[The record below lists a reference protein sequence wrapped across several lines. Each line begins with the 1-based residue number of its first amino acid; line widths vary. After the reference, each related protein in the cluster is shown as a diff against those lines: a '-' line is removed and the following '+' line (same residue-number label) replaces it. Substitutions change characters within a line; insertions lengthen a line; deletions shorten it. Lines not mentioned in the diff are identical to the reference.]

1 MTENRAAPLV
11 RLPPLA
17 PPVDELWH
25 VLLDLGESLQVPWTL
40 VGGQMVI
47 LHALEHGVA
56 PVRATQ
62 DGDVVADVRTDRGAL
77 RLIVEVLVAAGFDLA
92 GITPDGIGH
101 RYTRPLADTS
111 VSEGSAAATP
121 APPLVVIDVLAPEG
135 LGPRADLTTTPPGR
149 TIAMPA
155 GRQALTRTR
164 WVRIAHE
171 GRTGRLPC
179 PDLLGALIAKAAA
192 CGLGGDVSRHLDD
205 VALLCALV
213 EDPFGMTTDLTPKD
227 RKRLRMAAPLSEPE
241 HRSWFLLPRE
251 LAARGQVTFEVLTGG

>member
-1 MTENRAAPLV
+1 MTKSREAPTV

-25 VLLDLGESLQVPWTL
+25 VLLDLGDSLTVPWTL

-56 PVRATQ
+56 PVRPTQ
-62 DGDVVADVRTDRGAL
+62 DGDVVADVRADRRAL
-77 RLIVEVLVAAGFDLA
+77 RAVVEALTGAGFELA
-92 GITPDGIGH
+92 GITPDGVGH
-101 RYTRPLADTS
+101 RYSRPLADRE
-111 VSEGSAAATP
+111 SEPPTTASP
-121 APPLVVIDVLAPEG
+121 APRQVVIDVLAPEG
-135 LGPRADLTTTPPGR
+135 LGSRADLTTTPPGR

-164 WVRIAHE
+164 WVNLEHE

-179 PDLLGALIAKAAA
+179 PDLHGALVAKAAA

-213 EDPFGMTTDLTPKD
+213 GDPFGLAGELTPKD
-227 RKRLRMAAPLSEPE
+227 RKRLRMAARLSEAD
-241 HRSWFLLPRE
+241 HRSWFLLSRE
-251 LAARGQVTFEVLTGG
+251 LAARGQVTYEVLAGG

>member
-1 MTENRAAPLV
+1 MTEDREAPLV
-11 RLPPLA
+11 RLPPLP

-25 VLLDLGESLQVPWTL
+25 VLLDLGDSLEVPWTL

-56 PVRATQ
+56 PVRPTQ
-62 DGDVVADVRTDRGAL
+62 DGDVVADVRTDRSAL
-77 RLIVEVLVAAGFDLA
+77 RLVVETLVATGFDLA

-101 RYTRPLADTS
+101 RYTRPIAEADA
-111 VSEGSAAATP
+111 SERSAAPTP
-121 APPLVVIDVLAPEG
+121 TPPLVVIDVLAPEG

-164 WVRIAHE
+164 WVGIEHE

-179 PDLLGALIAKAAA
+179 PDLLGALVAKGAA
-192 CGLGGDVSRHLDD
+192 CGLGGDISRHLDD
-205 VALLCALV
+205 VAVLCGLV
-213 EDPFGMTTDLTPKD
+213 DDPFGLAEELTPKD
-227 RKRLRMAAPLSEPE
+227 RKRLRMAARLGDHD
-241 HRSWFLLPRE
+241 HRSWLLLPRE
-251 LAARGQVTFEVLTGG
+251 LAARGQVTYDVLAGG